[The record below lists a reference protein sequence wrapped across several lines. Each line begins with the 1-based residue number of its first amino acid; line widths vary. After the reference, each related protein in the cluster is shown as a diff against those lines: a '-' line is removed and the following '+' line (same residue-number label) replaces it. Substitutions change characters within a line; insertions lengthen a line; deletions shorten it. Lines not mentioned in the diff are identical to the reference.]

1 VNSYTWN
8 LSSPEQLLSL
18 FGSMIILFAYFLMV
32 SQPHKKM
39 LYFSLSLFGGIALL
53 FVALI
58 YQNLGF
64 IFLEIS
70 WISINAWGLWRTC
83 KH

>member
-1 VNSYTWN
+1 VDSYTWN

-18 FGSMIILFAYFLMV
+18 FGSSIILVAYFLMV
-32 SQPHKKM
+32 SQPDKKL
-39 LYFSLSLFGGIALL
+39 LYFSLSLLGGIALL

-64 IFLEIS
+64 VFLEVS
-70 WISINAWGLWRTC
+70 WISINVWGLWRTC